1 MSRPLPLLRL
11 AAAASFCV
19 LSSPALAA
27 DTSSDAVFTNTI
39 LSTAPDGST
48 ESLWLDRDGVY
59 RADGQHRGKSDGH
72 WRLTDGKLCLKQ
84 SHPFPVP
91 FSFCSKAQSNVVV
104 GSTWTSRSYTGQTV
118 QVTLISGRPGSNQRA
133 ANDAASPRP

>member
-1 MSRPLPLLRL
+1 MPSRLPLLSL
-11 AAAASFCV
+11 VAAAS
-19 LSSPALAA
+19 LHALGGAALAA
-27 DTSSDAVFTNTI
+27 DASSDAVFSNTI

-84 SHPFPVP
+84 AHPFPVP
-91 FSFCSKAQSNVVV
+91 FSFCSPAQSHVVV
-104 GSTWTSRSYTGQTV
+104 GSTWTAKTYTGRTV

-133 ANDAASPRP
+133 ENEAASPRP